1 MFKFRVKKAIE
12 DHELSISVRV
22 NRDDSITLEWDETS
36 DIAKELGVNDWSERD
51 WFEFL
56 KDYT

>member
-1 MFKFRVKKAIE
+1 MSNFRVKKAIE

-22 NRDDSITLEWDETS
+22 NHDDTITLEWDETS
-36 DIAKELGVNDWSERD
+36 DIAKELGVNDWSERE
-51 WFEFL
+51 WVEFI